1 MVNHKAKKT
10 HKAPARIRYEQSH
23 PTVSFRLPRELYD
36 QLMEQLASRDITA
49 ADFVKEALGAKRV
62 RAPNI
67 AEIRDAKYKQGYYEG
82 YEDGYER
89 GESNLP
95 YPTNLMTRRAREKAI
110 EIYQKTMKRKG

>member
-23 PTVSFRLPRELYD
+23 PTVSFRLPKELYD

-49 ADFVKEALGAKRV
+49 ADFVKEALGAKRIKTL
-62 RAPNI
+62 NI
-67 AEIRDAKYKQGYYEG
+67 AEIKDAEYKQGYYEG

-89 GESNLP
+89 AEVGLF
-95 YPTNLMTRRAREKAI
+95 YPTNLVTRRAREKLI
-110 EIYQKTMKRKG
+110 EIYQKTRKRKE

>member
-23 PTVSFRLPRELYD
+23 PTVSFRLSKELYD

-49 ADFVKEALGAKRV
+49 ADFVKEALGAKRIKT
-62 RAPNI
+62 PNI
-67 AEIRDAKYKQGYYEG
+67 AEIKDAEYKQGYYEG

-89 GESNLP
+89 AEVGLP
-95 YPTNLMTRRAREKAI
+95 YPTNLVTRRAREKAI
-110 EIYQKTMKRKG
+110 EIYQKTRKRKE